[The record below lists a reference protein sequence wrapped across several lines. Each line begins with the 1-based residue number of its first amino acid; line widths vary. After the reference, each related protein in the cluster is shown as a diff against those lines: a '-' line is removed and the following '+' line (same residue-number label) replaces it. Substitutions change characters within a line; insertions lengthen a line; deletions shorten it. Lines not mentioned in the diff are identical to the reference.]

1 MSVEKESKRDPM
13 KTKAGKPR
21 LGPLNLEQLNKLME
35 TARPKERA
43 KIQNR
48 IRALAK

>member
-1 MSVEKESKRDPM
+1 MSVKKDSRRDPM
-13 KTKAGKPR
+13 KTKTGRPR

-48 IRALAK
+48 IKALAK

>member
-1 MSVEKESKRDPM
+1 MSVKKDSRRDPM
-13 KTKAGKPR
+13 KTKPGRPR
-21 LGPLNLEQLNKLME
+21 LGPLNLEQLHQLLE

-48 IRALAK
+48 IKALAK

>member
-1 MSVEKESKRDPM
+1 MSVKKDRRRDPM
-13 KTKAGKPR
+13 KTKTGRPR